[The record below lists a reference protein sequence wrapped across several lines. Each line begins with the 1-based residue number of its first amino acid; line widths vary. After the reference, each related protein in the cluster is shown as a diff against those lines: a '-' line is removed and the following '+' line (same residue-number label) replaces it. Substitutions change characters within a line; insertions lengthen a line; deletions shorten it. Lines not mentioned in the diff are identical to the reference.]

1 MENRMVTY
9 SGSGSRVTTRA
20 SVTEE
25 GPAWSGVSLVG
36 KMAGQK
42 GGSLMAAAATLKRSM
57 IFAVLIVLTLTGS
70 AKTKERLVFD
80 LKLGFIKGGEAVLTI
95 RDTTYNGRKAVD
107 YHLKGRTTGITD
119 KIFKVDDIYESTVD
133 AVTYL
138 PYRSVRNIKERKYR
152 YYNEVFHYH
161 DRDSIFSERTG
172 GKKVPDN
179 LTDILTVFF
188 YVAHNNLIDDI
199 NQGKTVVLPTLNG
212 HDIQNIKIKFNG
224 YETIDTPMGP
234 VETMVLSPVVD
245 KGKVLK
251 RSDGMK
257 FYISKDGKTPVQLDF
272 ETKAGTLRAILV
284 SYRINGKEQMK

>member
-1 MENRMVTY
+1 MVTF
-9 SGSGSRVTTRA
+9 SGSGSRDILRT

-25 GPAWSGVSLVG
+25 GAVWSDVSFLRR
-36 KMAGQK
+36 MACPK
-42 GGSLMAAAATLKRSM
+42 WGSLLAAAATLKRCM
-57 IFAVLIVLTLTGS
+57 LFAVLIVLTLTGS
-70 AKTKERLVFD
+70 SKTKERLVFD

-95 RDTTYNGRKAVD
+95 RDTTYNGRKAID
-107 YHLKGRTTGITD
+107 YHLKGRTTGVTD
-119 KIFKVDDIYESTVD
+119 KLFKVDDIYESTVD
-133 AVTYL
+133 AVSYL
-138 PYRSVRNIKERKYR
+138 PYRSVRNIRERKYR
-152 YYNEVFHYH
+152 YYNEVFHYQE
-161 DRDSIFSERTG
+161 RDSIFSERTG

-188 YVAHNNLIDDI
+188 YVAHNNLIDVL

-251 RSDGMK
+251 RSDGMR
-257 FYISKDGKTPVQLDF
+257 FYISREGKIPVQLDF
-272 ETKAGTLRAILV
+272 ETKAGTLRALLV
-284 SYRINGKEQMK
+284 SYRLNGKEQMK